1 MHDEER
7 RQRIAEAAY
16 YKAKERGFDV
26 GRALDDWIEAE
37 RELAAI
43 IPPSPDPD
51 AEHDA
56 AADVPQPD
64 QRSGTPVPA
73 PLAKEEAIRVD
84 EAKES
89 AEQLKNGGG
98 EK

>member
-1 MHDEER
+1 MQDEER

-16 YKAKERGFDV
+16 YKAQQRGFDI

-37 RELAAI
+37 REVAAI
-43 IPPSPDPD
+43 IPPAPQPGAGD
-51 AEHDA
+51 DA

-73 PLAKEEAIRVD
+73 PLAKEAAIRVD

-89 AEQLKNGGG
+89 AEQLKNRDH
-98 EK
+98 ER